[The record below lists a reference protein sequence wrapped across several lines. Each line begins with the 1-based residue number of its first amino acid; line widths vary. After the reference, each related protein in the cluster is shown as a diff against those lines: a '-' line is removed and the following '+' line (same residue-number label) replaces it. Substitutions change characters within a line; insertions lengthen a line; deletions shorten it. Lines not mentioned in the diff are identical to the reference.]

1 MKRNNVNM
9 DEAGKILRRLRGI
22 RTRTGVAKE
31 VGISY
36 SALAFYEC
44 GQRTPS
50 GSVKKKLADYY
61 GVPVESIFLPMNTA
75 LCGGIQNKG
84 E

>member
-1 MKRNNVNM
+1 MKKNNVNM
-9 DEAGKILRRLRGI
+9 VEAGRILRRLRGI

-50 GSVKKKLADYY
+50 GAVKKKLADYY
-61 GVPVESIFLPMNTA
+61 GVSVDDIFLPANTA
-75 LCGGIQNKG
+75 N
-84 E
+84 

>member
-1 MKRNNVNM
+1 MKKKNVNM
-9 DEAGKILRRLRGI
+9 DEAGRILRRLRGI

-50 GSVKKKLADYY
+50 GVVKKKLADYY
-61 GVPVESIFLPMNTA
+61 GVPVESIFLPVSTA
-75 LCGGIQNKG
+75 LCSSNQNKG